1 MNAPLQCRFCGNP
14 LIHTLCDLGMS
25 PLSNS
30 YVPLERARQMEPFYP
45 LHARVCEHCW
55 LVQLESFESPQHIFG
70 DYAYFSSF
78 SDSWLAHARH
88 YALRMRERLGLG
100 AGSQVTEIASN
111 DGYLLQYFVEAGIPV
126 LGIEPA
132 ANVAKAAEARGVR
145 SRVEFFGA
153 ALGRALQAEGLAA
166 DLLIGNNVFAHVPD
180 INDFAAGFAPALK
193 PEGVLTLEFPHLL
206 NLIEQHQFDT
216 IYHEHFSYLS
226 LGTARRI
233 LERHGL
239 RVFDVDELP
248 THGGSLRVFACRS
261 EARRWTLQ
269 PTVEALALRERSAGL
284 EQLPTYLAFA
294 EAVKETKR
302 EILDFLIEAR
312 RRGQRICGYGAPAKG
327 NTLLNYCGIGTDF
340 IEFTVDRNPV
350 KQGTLLPGSRIPVL
364 APEALLE
371 AKPDLVLILPWN
383 LREEVIAQL
392 PQVHAWGGRFV
403 VPIPHPTLF

>member
-1 MNAPLQCRFCGNP
+1 MTDYLRCRFCGNP
-14 LIHTLCDLGMS
+14 LTHTFCDLGMS

-30 YVPLERARQMEPFYP
+30 YVPRERARQMEPFYP
-45 LHARVCEHCW
+45 LHAWVCECCW

-78 SDSWLAHARH
+78 SDSWLAHARL
-88 YALRMRERLGLG
+88 YAQQMIARLGLG
-100 AGSQVTEIASN
+100 PGSQVTEIASN

-132 ANVAKAAEARGVR
+132 ANVARAAEAKGVP
-145 SRVEFFGA
+145 SRVAFFGA
-153 ALGRALQAEGLAA
+153 ALGAGLQAEGLAA
-166 DLLIGNNVFAHVPD
+166 DLLVGNNVFAHVPD

-193 PEGVLTLEFPHLL
+193 PDGVLTLEFPHLL
-206 NLIEQHQFDT
+206 NLIDQHQFDT

-226 LGTARRI
+226 LVAARRI

-239 RVFDVDELP
+239 RVFDVEELP
-248 THGGSLRVFACRS
+248 THGGSLRLFACRQ

-269 PTVEALALRERSAGL
+269 PSVEALAAREREAGL
-284 EQLPTYLAFA
+284 ESLPTYLAFA

-302 EILDFLIEAR
+302 AILSFMIEAR
-312 RRGQRICGYGAPAKG
+312 RAGRRICGYGAPAKG
-327 NTLLNYCGIGTDF
+327 NTLLNYCGMGTDF
-340 IEFTVDRNPV
+340 IDFTVDRNPV

-364 APEALLE
+364 APSALVE

-383 LREEVIAQL
+383 LRDEVIAQL

-403 VPIPHPTLF
+403 VPIPHPIVI

>member
-1 MNAPLQCRFCGNP
+1 MNAALQCRFCANP
-14 LIHTLCDLGMS
+14 LTHTFCDLGMS

-30 YVPLERARQMEPFYP
+30 YVPIARARQMEPFYP
-45 LHARVCEHCW
+45 LHAWVCGRCW

-88 YALRMRERLGLG
+88 YAAKMRDRLGLDQ
-100 AGSQVTEIASN
+100 GSQVTEIASN
-111 DGYLLQYFVEAGIPV
+111 DGYLLQYFVDAGIPV

-145 SRVEFFGA
+145 SRVEFLGA
-153 ALGRALQAEGLAA
+153 ALGQTLQAEGLAA
-166 DLLIGNNVFAHVPD
+166 DLLVGNNVFAHVPD
-180 INDFAAGFAPALK
+180 INDFADGFAPALK

-206 NLIEQHQFDT
+206 NLVEQHQFDT

-226 LGTARRI
+226 LVTARRI

-239 RVFDVDELP
+239 RVFDVEELP
-248 THGGSLRVFACRS
+248 THGGSLRVFACR
-261 EARRWTLQ
+261 AQATRWPQL
-269 PTVEALALRERSAGL
+269 PSVDALVARERAAGL

-302 EILDFLIEAR
+302 EILSFLIDAKR
-312 RRGQRICGYGAPAKG
+312 AGKRICGYGAPAKG

-364 APEALLE
+364 APEAID
-371 AKPDLVLILPWN
+371 AARPDLLLILPWN
-383 LREEVIAQL
+383 LRDEIVGQMSHIR
-392 PQVHAWGGRFV
+392 AWGGRFV
-403 VPIPHPTLF
+403 VPIPRPTLL

>member
-1 MNAPLQCRFCGNP
+1 MNTPLQCRFCSNP
-14 LIHTLCDLGMS
+14 LTHTFCDLGMS

-30 YVPLERARQMEPFYP
+30 YVPLDRARQMEPFYP
-45 LHARVCEHCW
+45 LHAWVCERCW

-78 SDSWLAHARH
+78 SDSWLAHARQ
-88 YALRMRERLGLG
+88 YASKMRDRLGLG
-100 AGSQVTEIASN
+100 AQSQVTEIASN

-153 ALGRALQAEGLAA
+153 APGAALRDEGLAA
-166 DLLIGNNVFAHVPD
+166 DLLVGNNVFAHVPD
-180 INDFAAGFAPALK
+180 INDFAAGFVPALK
-193 PEGVLTLEFPHLL
+193 PDGVLTLEFPHLL

-226 LGTARRI
+226 LVTTQRI

-239 RVFDVDELP
+239 RVFDVEELS
-248 THGGSLRVFACRS
+248 THGGSLRVFACRHN
-261 EARRWTLQ
+261 AQRWTLQ
-269 PTVEALALRERSAGL
+269 PSVEALAAREREAGL
-284 EQLPTYLAFA
+284 ESLPTYLAFA
-294 EAVKETKR
+294 ESVKETKR
-302 EILDFLIEAR
+302 GILSFLIEAR
-312 RRGQRICGYGAPAKG
+312 RAGRRICGYGAPAKG
-327 NTLLNYCGIGTDF
+327 NTLLNYCGVGTDF

-364 APEALLE
+364 APEALIE
-371 AKPDLVLILPWN
+371 ARPDLVLILPWN
-383 LREEVIAQL
+383 LRDEVIAQL

-403 VPIPHPTLF
+403 VPIPRPTVL